1 MPIFEQPFYVLRPAR
16 AASGNSP
23 DADEATTGVD
33 RDHIEPATMVALG
46 YDVVPTD
53 PVEPYADMY
62 RAAVLLQPTGRA
74 VSREYCVFAASTGF
88 LSDTTDEVTF
98 WWTRNDPDDG
108 ITRFGWDGI
117 AQKWLP
123 LQGSPARNLG
133 AVDPDESYKLN
144 PPPTRFAVG
153 DTLPFPATA
162 DGYALVRVGLY
173 ADSGSTPLEVRVV
186 AEATVEAGWDGGTGD
201 AILGVQSGT
210 LVLSPTFIE
219 NEAGRTLWYN
229 AETFVTDAD
238 GDMGVVAGLP
248 TTDTQGFPILSP
260 VPGATERPFLRIGNR
275 TYLTPN
281 SVADDASLPLP
292 TAVPSGEFYWSRT
305 TGKIVLSETDI
316 NFCTPGAVGYD
327 ILYLG
332 ARLYY
337 DGVALSTQPVPVRA
351 PSVVYDS
358 GGNPVDGNPVTVG
371 TASGDLYVQRAVCLP
386 PPGVSG
392 VSWVPDGSGDR
403 PDTSTDPQTRP
414 NGSGLVR
421 QVKGEAGDTFFFA
434 FSDDNDFAF
443 ENVDVVEYDDDLPNL
458 KIKVPKTDVAVSRME
473 SVATPPPVAHASR
486 IKLRPRPVR
495 QDALYFRQA
504 MVIPSAY
511 ADEATLYSRFA
522 EPYTLDGTE
531 VLRYALDGVVYT
543 WNAPSA
549 GDLTA
554 DDIVA
559 SFPAGHAG
567 VERGRVYLTAAD
579 PTNGSVE
586 VGWNADQDDLSGHAA
601 LGFLPGWRVDTA
613 DDTFRWLPD
622 NGAAM
627 GVFRSP
633 VNLDRSDPDT
643 PDIRSVSTFDDE
655 LLVDS
660 ISGVPFVTV
669 NQPPLEDIPGYDVG
683 SHFQVQIGLLKA
695 NLKNYQ
701 TTLNVGVKYE
711 WENNRFVWIEGGKTG
726 ATSLA
731 FPSPTLQ
738 LEDVGVLP
746 ETVSSAA
753 MLDSAFG
760 LDLKGATDTSYT
772 ELILGTD
779 FLMPGDGQ
787 PGQAVR
793 IAVEGGIKA
802 QGGKGVFSEG
812 SDGFVDPNADQA
824 ALLADVE
831 VGYLLHVLNGDARGV
846 YTVTGVQTVGV
857 NTEITVTPDF
867 IADGSTAQWRIYEAQ
882 TRDGVDG
889 TLLADVKQVVTNHLP
904 EEPFKIRLLTA
915 AGVIGGTLSVD
926 PVDALRS
933 GRITTIRFGLDAG
946 SPEATPTYLTRGV
959 EIGTVAETG
968 LFVDPTDPHVSNS
981 TAGNVYFQL
990 RIGAEVYAPTVD
1002 GSGLVDVDTV
1012 TGAVSIDATVVSD
1025 QIGSGV
1031 FFDQLFLAPSLL
1043 SAGECEI
1050 NAADGEVRLSADD
1063 ITAYT
1068 GETAYFVEQMVTE
1081 NNLDVTTSP
1090 LNGSVLFNKPLRA
1103 GQIVEVNYFQAD
1115 TSGDKAL
1122 DSDGNPIEI
1131 TEFLP
1136 IIVQLEE
1143 ATRVTDTTFTYNP
1156 TGRTL
1161 SDTVE
1166 EFIWAGVELQNFAGA
1181 VTASAVNG
1189 TIKFVSAVDPSDTV
1203 QINYGVL
1210 EAFGG
1215 EQAYTVSTPPVYRKP
1230 FWLDV
1235 GQDTFTLETD
1245 RTLDFPTGHLIL
1257 LGPAPLYITATS
1269 YDAAADTTDVSVFP
1283 TPQVEIGSRAV
1294 GRDAGLSVSD
1304 FTVAVDYGGATGFM
1318 PLLDTV
1324 TTPLL
1329 PVDKGQLSVAF
1340 YGDVRQYTRANHL
1353 LEIEGYPYVIVGS
1366 TLSDDGRNT
1375 VVALATPVYKDHDNS
1390 QPVRVS
1396 VRPVYAPNPVEF
1408 AGLSAFV
1415 SSEDYDLFLLGRTDA
1430 SGDPIPGQQLIEDVH
1445 YTVDANSGSV
1455 VFQSPTQG
1463 PLNPGEYL
1471 HFRHTRLVN
1480 VLPEIVDGALLYP
1493 FYKSQYLFITAPT
1506 LANLLLGQVLRAQY
1520 TYRDPDS
1527 YYFGVLT
1534 LADYLPKVQEAS
1546 GSQGATSVSFGAAIP
1561 FGGSTDLSKQGS
1573 FGLRGQTR
1581 DYKDQDRAARA
1592 YISLFNGV
1600 ILAFEQVLEAI
1611 DGRIIGDRDGKFRF
1625 FVGRGARYTR
1635 PGWEDEI
1642 TGDLLS
1648 RLVWREVINEW
1659 APDDFSGWYKTAD
1672 PVFSPVTAEGTDP
1685 TNRPGETDG
1694 ETPNPDTLQF
1704 FTDRQRKRIKNDMD
1718 DRLLIGFGRPRGL
1731 ASLFPS
1737 INIPGLFKAMWQA
1750 HRYSRLYP
1758 ELTQHFSRLFPG
1770 IDFVPGSDPG
1780 YYTSGRKVTVPG
1792 PEPGEE
1798 TEQTV
1803 KTRKSP
1809 IGQIANPALGNID
1822 NVVDVAASDR
1832 LARARVWAYYP
1843 NGNTDLGTSD
1853 ATIVATPLPLS
1864 EFPVDPATGYPDPT
1878 QLLSG
1883 GGDLY
1888 DLVSGDV
1895 DLATPGFTDFDAGPP
1910 LVGQQVNYGKPNDTV
1925 YTLTTASG
1933 SGVFVNQVIDGYI
1946 LVLGDDTGA
1955 TVSGSDVLY
1964 NGSAPLEDII
1974 SEDDGYGDTV
1984 FAVPVVNNG
1993 LLSGIAD
2000 VIPADQDELNAITAA
2015 LPDYRIQFDLKVG
2028 KRTGEFIDASL
2039 PVKEDVFPLPLQTW
2053 LNQKPPQ
2060 PLTCIEGPVEFV
2072 NTDGEPAQLPC
2083 LLGQDKDDTGDYQIP
2098 YIRGADTEL
2107 SVLGRVAAAFSLLFG
2122 DTTIVPP
2129 HLWLAVYPDEII
2141 GDDGEILTS
2150 GYGLGPSRDP
2160 ATLYT
2165 NTDLTPVGA
2174 GPYIANSGLG
2184 DARPYDFLFM
2194 QTEQPAPIPVGITG
2208 ILSIGDVTG
2217 SNRLEVP
2224 RFVTPV
2230 PTGDLIRHTVEN
2242 AVVAV
2247 NRNGSEG
2254 VIVTQSNPF
2263 PGVFVT
2269 TFDCSSVTPTPPVL
2283 DDGNGT
2289 GQGGYNRFLG
2299 IGGTLN
2305 ALVIRIYDPTDG
2317 SLIEAVT
2324 ISDQGFGIPGAWGTV
2339 VAPGGTIL
2347 TTSPPQCIGSTVV
2360 VTTTSPLSSVA
2371 NDGDFYDVTITADAY
2386 INAATAAATGGGPAP
2401 GSLVQ
2406 GSASGTTT
2414 ASIQS
2419 DRLTFTER
2427 ISLADAADR
2436 NTVTASPAEINVG
2449 TTLAVWE
2456 VQIDA
2461 ATGCTVNAPAS
2472 VNDSQPFTFLE
2483 RLAGVIPYV
2492 GTFTSA
2498 TGPGIGDEIGTIRVM
2513 SWEAKGNV
2521 PLDASDLADIK
2532 FGAAASSDAGAS
2544 SLILSGTGINL
2555 DQITLGISTRKRA
2568 WLYNVSAATG
2578 SLANVESGDVLV
2590 IEGGA
2595 TAGSG
2600 GVKTGTYLVRHAVPT
2615 NATISGT
2622 DVYTKAVTANAGSS
2636 SRIDLTFPTVVSADE
2651 GALTLTTTEP
2661 ARVTS
2666 SPTGHA
2672 FGATGR
2678 IYLILKDQYAEY
2690 DTGTTTWNVDA
2701 DAVYSAAYTGE
2712 TPDGTTQSLTF
2723 SGLSDFRDAH
2733 GTVISSADFFTAA
2746 SRPVR
2751 VSGMVYLPNRQL
2763 DDVLPENNCLGFN
2776 DAGGLGAAVGGI
2788 GEVFFSSTF
2797 TGGGNQT
2804 YTNALGTLLRNTTL
2818 PASDRVLVDVPV
2830 GEDSTAFYNTR
2841 DSVVYPPNTLTGLT
2855 PVGVAAYIETG
2866 EFTNTSW
2873 DQVHFDSVTGGNT
2886 LVPATPELNCLLPG
2900 DRIQYATPGGADRFY
2915 AVSGVFLEPSIPIP
2929 VGNLG
2934 QLEPHVVADSYTL
2947 STLDQIGLRNY
2958 DDFNTVAVGS
2968 EDVRFTVRRIRRFHE
2983 QADEIVAGLDPL
2995 RYAYEIRRGEVS
3007 GYTAATREFVALTGG
3022 TYAEATNLGAFSN
3035 PDVNVNSGDVL
3046 RVIDPATGEVTD
3058 TAEVQKV
3065 INPVTLKLRTPGLT
3079 ETLPAGALF
3088 EVYLEQAIVP
3098 HEQSNEQLLDL
3109 ITEQVVYERRVD
3121 YSAGDTDGGF
3131 VSTANEMQDTL
3142 VPSWAAEGVA
3152 EGDYVVVDPAG
3163 QLYLDTEFGVR
3174 PLGDTSVIERVG
3186 VYDVG
3191 SPGDLD
3197 DNRGFYRVGGVA
3209 GATLTVDGESR
3220 FTDGTK
3226 FGDGS
3231 AEYVVMP
3238 TIDNG
3243 TEGQQDLRVTEAAV
3257 GNSFIDRGTNNSI
3270 QPFAYKIIRP
3280 NPVFSQD
3287 AVELVLFMRERMLSW
3302 IEALNTVYTQ
3312 GGDYYIFQRDDHIK
3326 AIGSNTDP
3334 TAGLGVLHNIA
3345 ATSLQGLVD
3354 VTPFANNSQCLSVLD
3369 RRFWILDSRLDALGY
3384 TDFSVDGFGQRPV
3397 LPDLIDDVLDLD
3409 DRFRQQRYAWIS
3421 FRANRTDGSIQTASR
3436 AESSLESRLEKQREE
3451 LARQKALDESQ

>member
-1 MPIFEQPFYVLRPAR
+1 MGFDLNGYVLRPAR

-33 RDHIEPATMVALG
+33 RDHIEPATMTTLG

-144 PPPTRFAVG
+144 PPPTRFSAG

-173 ADSGSTPLEVRVV
+173 ADAGSTPLEIRVV
-186 AEATVEAGWDGGTGD
+186 AEAVVDAGWDGGTGD
-201 AILGVQSGT
+201 AILGEQSGT
-210 LVLSPTFIE
+210 LVLNPTFIE

-238 GDMGVVAGLP
+238 GDMGAVAGLP
-248 TTDTQGFPILSP
+248 TTDKQGFPILSP

-281 SVADDASLPLP
+281 SVIDDASLRD
-292 TAVPSGEFYWSRT
+292 PSLIPAGEFDWSRT
-305 TGKIVLSETDI
+305 TGKVVLSETDI

-351 PSVVYDS
+351 PSVIYDENLNPLD
-358 GGNPVDGNPVTVG
+358 GGITPGGTTVG
-371 TASGDLYVQRAVCLP
+371 GSTGELYVQRAVCLP
-386 PPGVSG
+386 PPGISG
-392 VSWVPDGSGDR
+392 VSWVPDGSGTK
-403 PDTSTDPQTRP
+403 PDSTVSPFRPQTRP
-414 NGSGLVR
+414 NGTGLVR

-511 ADEATLYSRFA
+511 AEEAVVYSRFA

-633 VNLDRSDPDT
+633 VNLDRSDPDI

-655 LLVDS
+655 LLVES
-660 ISGVPFVTV
+660 ITAVPFVTV

-802 QGGKGVFSEG
+802 QGGKGVFTEG

-831 VGYLLHVLNGDARGV
+831 IGYLLHVLNGDARGV
-846 YTVTGVQTVGV
+846 YTVTGVQTVLPSG

-882 TRDGVDG
+882 TRDDVDG

-915 AGVIGGTLSVD
+915 AGIIGGTLSVD

-981 TAGNVYFQL
+981 TPGNVYFQL

-1025 QIGSGV
+1025 QTGSGV
-1031 FFDQLFLAPSLL
+1031 FFDQLFLAPGLL

-1050 NAADGEVRLSADD
+1050 NAADGEVRLSAGD

-1090 LNGSVLFNKPLRA
+1090 INGSVLFNKPLRA

-1115 TSGDKAL
+1115 TNGDKAL

-1136 IIVQLEE
+1136 LIVQLEE
-1143 ATRVTDTTFTYNP
+1143 ATLVDSFTYTYNP

-1161 SDTVE
+1161 SDAVE
-1166 EFIWAGVELQNFAGA
+1166 TFIWAGVELQNFAG
-1181 VTASAVNG
+1181 VTTASAVDG
-1189 TIKFVSAVDPSDTV
+1189 TISFVSAVDPSDTV

-1245 RTLDFPTGHLIL
+1245 RTLDFPAGHLIL

-1269 YDAAADTTDVSVFP
+1269 YDAGADTTDVSVFP

-1294 GRDAGLSVSD
+1294 GRDAGLSISD

-1324 TTPLL
+1324 ETPLL
-1329 PVDKGQLSVAF
+1329 PADKGQLAVAF

-1353 LEIEGYPYVIVGS
+1353 LEIDGYPYIIVGS

-1375 VVALATPVYKDHDNS
+1375 VVNLATPVYKDHDNS
-1390 QPVRVS
+1390 QPVRIS
-1396 VRPVYAPNPVEF
+1396 VRPVYTPNPVEF

-1415 SSEDYDLFLLGRTDA
+1415 PSEDYDLFLLGRTDSA
-1430 SGDPIPGQQLIEDVH
+1430 GDPIPGKQLIEDVH
-1445 YTVDANSGSV
+1445 YTVDANSGDV
-1455 VFQSPTQG
+1455 IFQSPTQG

-1506 LANLLLGQVLRAQY
+1506 LPNLLLGQILRAQY

-1546 GSQGATSVSFGAAIP
+1546 GAQGATSVSFGAAVP

-1581 DYKDQDRAARA
+1581 DFKDQDRAARA

-1600 ILAFEQVLEAI
+1600 VLAFEQVLEAI

-1642 TGDLLS
+1642 TGDLVV
-1648 RLVWREVINEW
+1648 RLIWREVINEW

-1672 PVFSPVTAEGTDP
+1672 PVFNPVTAEETDP

-1704 FTDRQRKRIKNDMD
+1704 FTDRQRNRIKNDMD

-1737 INIPGLFKAMWQA
+1737 INIPGLFKAMWKA

-1843 NGNTDLGTSD
+1843 DGNEDLVPGATDAL
-1853 ATIVATPLPLS
+1853 IVATPLPLG
-1864 EFPVDPATGYPDPT
+1864 EFPVNPATGYPDPT

-1883 GGDLY
+1883 SGDLF

-1895 DLATPGFTDFDAGPP
+1895 DLATPGFTDFDVGPP

-1955 TVSGSDVLY
+1955 PLSGSDVLY
-1964 NGSAPLEDII
+1964 NGADPLDEII
-1974 SEDDGYGDTV
+1974 SADDGYGDTV
-1984 FAVPVVNNG
+1984 FAVPIVDNT
-1993 LLSGIAD
+1993 LLSGITDLPTTAD
-2000 VIPADQDELNAITAA
+2000 EAEAINAA

-2107 SVLGRVAAAFSLLFG
+2107 SVLGRVASDFRLLFE
-2122 DTTIVPP
+2122 DTSGAPSHT
-2129 HLWLAVYPDEII
+2129 WLAIYPDEII

-2150 GYGLGPSRDP
+2150 AYDIGTQHDP

-2165 NTDLTPVGA
+2165 STDLTPVATA
-2174 GPYIANSGLG
+2174 GSYTANSGVG

-2194 QTEQPAPIPVGITG
+2194 QTEQPAPIPDGITG
-2208 ILSIGDVTG
+2208 ILSIGDVT
-2217 SNRLEVP
+2217 SDKIEVP
-2224 RFVTPV
+2224 RFVSNVNTFSPGNDV
-2230 PTGDLIRHTVEN
+2230 RHTIEN
-2242 AVVAV
+2242 AAVAV
-2247 NRNGSEG
+2247 NRSGSEG
-2254 VIVTQSNPF
+2254 IIVTETEPF
-2263 PGVFVT
+2263 PGLYVT
-2269 TFDCSSVTPTPPVL
+2269 TFNCDSVGFIL
-2283 DDGNGT
+2283 DDGQGGGPP
-2289 GQGGYNRFLG
+2289 GQGGYNNFLSAG
-2299 IGGTLN
+2299 RVVI
-2305 ALVIRIYDPTDG
+2305 IRIYNPTDG
-2317 SLIEAVT
+2317 SVVEEIAV
-2324 ISDQGFGIPGAWGTV
+2324 SGATV
-2339 VAPGGTIL
+2339 WATVLAPGGVVIAGIDGFINGQL
-2347 TTSPPQCIGSTVV
+2347 TLE
-2360 VTTTSPLSSVA
+2360 TTTPISSVA
-2371 NDGDFYDVTITADAY
+2371 NDGDFYDVTISVDCYITPTTNALTGIGVGTGTA
-2386 INAATAAATGGGPAP
+2386 
-2401 GSLVQ
+2401 
-2406 GSASGTTT
+2406 TTT
-2414 ASIQS
+2414 ATIQP
-2419 DRLTFTER
+2419 DRLTFTETL
-2427 ISLADAADR
+2427 SLAEAADR

-2456 VQIDA
+2456 IELAGGV
-2461 ATGCTVNAPAS
+2461 TGCTVNAPDE
-2472 VNDSQPFTFLE
+2472 VNDSLPFTFLE
-2483 RLAGVIPYV
+2483 RLNGVVPYV
-2492 GTFTSA
+2492 GEFTPA
-2498 TGPGIGDEIGTIRVM
+2498 TASGAGDEVGSIKVM
-2513 SWEAKGNV
+2513 PWEAKGNV
-2521 PLDASDLADIK
+2521 PLDASDLTGIK
-2532 FGAAASSDAGAS
+2532 FGAAASSDFGPS
-2544 SLILSGTGINL
+2544 TTILTGTGTIL
-2555 DQITLGISTRKRA
+2555 DSITFAIKRHRA
-2568 WLYNVSAATG
+2568 WLENVFASGGAL
-2578 SLANVESGDVLV
+2578 SNVESGDVVVVPGTGL
-2590 IEGGA
+2590 IPTNGA
-2595 TAGSG
+2595 
-2600 GVKTGTYLVRHAVPT
+2600 VKAGTYLVRHAVQT
-2615 NATISGT
+2615 NITITGT
-2622 DVYTKAVTANAGSS
+2622 DVFETPVIADAGKPA
-2636 SRIDLTFPTVVSADE
+2636 RIDLTFPTVVSSDE
-2651 GALTLTTTEP
+2651 GALTLTTTTP
-2661 ARVTS
+2661 ALATS
-2666 SPTGHA
+2666 TPTDHA
-2672 FGATGR
+2672 FAVNGR
-2678 IYLILKDQYAEY
+2678 VYLILKDQYAEF
-2690 DTGTTTWNVDA
+2690 DGVNTWTVDA
-2701 DAVYSAAYTGE
+2701 EAVYSAEYSGGVPIDTATG
-2712 TPDGTTQSLTF
+2712 TVTF
-2723 SGLSDFRDAH
+2723 SNLTDFRDAH
-2733 GTVISSADFFTAA
+2733 GNLLASPSDFFNAA
-2746 SRPVR
+2746 VR
-2751 VSGMVYLPNRQL
+2751 NVKVSGMAYLPHRQL
-2763 DDVLPENNCLGFN
+2763 ADELPDNNCLGYN
-2776 DAGGLGAAVGGI
+2776 TNSSGVTPAIGGVSDAFI
-2788 GEVFFSSTF
+2788 QSTLS
-2797 TGGGNQT
+2797 GGGGQS
-2804 YTNALGTLLRNTTL
+2804 YTFGAGNLVRTFFPTTPNPDELGVR
-2818 PASDRVLVDVPV
+2818 VPV
-2830 GEDSTAFYNTR
+2830 GVNSANFTPAGR
-2841 DSVVYPPNTLTGLT
+2841 DVVVYPPDSTAGAN
-2855 PVGVAAYIETG
+2855 PIGVATYIETRA
-2866 EFTNTSW
+2866 FTSASW
-2873 DQVHFDSVTGGNT
+2873 DLIHFDPTTLGGANT
-2886 LVPATPELNCLLPG
+2886 LVPPNPELNCLLPG
-2900 DRIQYATPGGADRFY
+2900 DRIQYSGFV
-2915 AVSGVFLEPSIPIP
+2915 AVSGVFLEPSIPRP
-2929 VGNLG
+2929 VGDLG
-2934 QLEPHVVADSYTL
+2934 QAFPHVVANDYPGL
-2947 STLDQIGLRNY
+2947 NVNQIGLRDY
-2958 DDFNTVAVGS
+2958 DDFNAAPVGS
-2968 EDVRFTVRRIRRFHE
+2968 EDVYFEVRRIRRFHK
-2983 QADEIVAGLDPL
+2983 QAEEIVTGLDPL

-3035 PDVNVNSGDVL
+3035 PDVNINSGDVL
-3046 RVIDPATGEVTD
+3046 RVIDPATGEITD

-3131 VSTANEMQDTL
+3131 VSTVNEMQDTL
-3142 VPSWAAEGVA
+3142 VPSWATEGVA
-3152 EGDYVVVDPAG
+3152 EGDYIVVDPAG

-3226 FGDGS
+3226 FGDGG

-3302 IEALNTVYTQ
+3302 IEALNTVYSQ
-3312 GGDYYIFQRDDHIK
+3312 SGDYFVFQRDDHIK
-3326 AIGSNTDP
+3326 SIGSNTDP
-3334 TAGLGVLHNIA
+3334 TSGLGVLHNIA

-3369 RRFWILDSRLDALGY
+3369 RRFWVLDSRLDALGY

-3421 FRANRTDGSIQTASR
+3421 FRANRTSGSIQTASR

-3451 LARQKALDESQ
+3451 LARQKALDESS